1 IDILGKHKGVRSLAI
16 YGGTGYGDQIHGL
29 KSGVQVV
36 VGTPGRVVD
45 HINKGTLQLDGLQTL
60 VLDEADEMISMGF
73 KEDLETVLQA
83 APKDQANI
91 WLFSATM
98 SPEVRGVAD
107 AYLTEPQKVQVNRT
121 EMLPS
126 TVEQVYFMVHEY
138 DKPQLVTTLIDAADD
153 FYGIIFC
160 QTKSLVADLT
170 QFLKD
175 KGYTADALHGDI
187 DQTGRDRV
195 MKNFR
200 DRKVTVLVATDVAC
214 RGLDVKDITHV
225 VNYSIPRELDN
236 YVHRIGRT
244 GRSGKSGK
252 AFSLVTRSHRELIG
266 RIERMTKS
274 RMTEGTIPSL
284 KDIAIKKLVKAKEK
298 FVTAGPQGRLTD
310 LLGATWA
317 DVIDTL
323 TKEEITA
330 RFLAMLN
337 PELAPAKASD
347 KEEVQVRA
355 PAEPGRGGGG
365 ARYAD
370 RGGDRGGDRGAP
382 RAGGYQGRPSPA
394 RGGERNDRGSYAP
407 RDAGAPRYAG
417 PRAAAGEG
425 RPSYARAAGP
435 KPPWKKNE
443 EARFEGAAP
452 RAPYGDAPPAK
463 ARWKKDF
470 KAAAPKEGGA
480 PSADGVKK
488 AAFKKPY
495 GKKFAKG
502 EGEGAA
508 PQGGMSK
515 FKKAAR
521 WGDASATKH

>member
-1 IDILGKHKGVRSLAI
+1 
-16 YGGTGYGDQIHGL
+16 GYGDQIHGL

-126 TVEQVYFMVHEY
+126 TVEQVYFMIHEY

-317 DVIDTL
+317 DVIETL

-337 PELAPAKASD
+337 PVLAPAKASD

-365 ARYAD
+365 GAR
-370 RGGDRGGDRGAP
+370 
-382 RAGGYQGRPSPA
+382 
-394 RGGERNDRGSYAP
+394 
-407 RDAGAPRYAG
+407 
-417 PRAAAGEG
+417 
-425 RPSYARAAGP
+425 
-435 KPPWKKNE
+435 
-443 EARFEGAAP
+443 
-452 RAPYGDAPPAK
+452 
-463 ARWKKDF
+463 
-470 KAAAPKEGGA
+470 
-480 PSADGVKK
+480 
-488 AAFKKPY
+488 
-495 GKKFAKG
+495 
-502 EGEGAA
+502 
-508 PQGGMSK
+508 
-515 FKKAAR
+515 
-521 WGDASATKH
+521 